1 MIPTGSKLWF
11 GVAGFALVATVAY
24 FIASNG
30 EEYGSMVLLSLVVA
44 AFTLGLLSSFIGD
57 GDLRDQRGPEGAT
70 DGQVALAD
78 GPGHSVGSQLAAAWP
93 VMAAVGVGVAVV
105 GLATGG
111 LLLYLGLLLV
121 VAAGVEWMVQ
131 AWAERATPDPDENRS
146 LRNRLMYPIEI
157 PVLAAAAIGV
167 VIVAFS
173 RVLLAVS
180 KVGSTVVAIVVAVLI
195 LGAAFLVTSRPRL
208 SSSLLTAVVG
218 IGVLGLLGGGIVGAV
233 AGERSFEVHEGEE
246 HGGEGEGGEGE
257 GVAAEALMSASN
269 TSGYDEDLINV
280 PSGVPVTFT
289 FENRQGGVQHNVHI
303 TEPEDLAQTDVIT
316 GPASTT
322 FEVTFEEPGEFTFVC
337 DVHPAMEGTIEA
349 VEQPSEGG
357 GAESEEAP
365 DEGSEG
371 GGAGVDELDGDGS

>member
-11 GVAGFALVATVAY
+11 GVAGFAFVATVAY

-30 EEYGSMVLLSLVVA
+30 EEYGSMVLLTLVVA
-44 AFTLGLLSSFIGD
+44 AFTLGLLSSLIGD
-57 GDLRDQRGPEGAT
+57 GDLREQRGSEGAT
-70 DGQVALAD
+70 DDQAPPSD
-78 GPGHSVGSQLAAAWP
+78 GAGHSTGSQLAAAWP

-131 AWAERATPDPDENRS
+131 AWAERATPDPDQNRS

-157 PVLAAAAIGV
+157 PVLAAAAIAV

-180 KVGSTVVAIVVAVLI
+180 RVGSTVVAIVVAVLI

-246 HGGEGEGGEGE
+246 HGGEGEGE
-257 GVAAEALMSASN
+257 GVAAEALISASN

-280 PSGVPVTFT
+280 PVGVPITFT

-322 FEVTFEEPGEFTFVC
+322 FEVTFEEPGEYTFVC
-337 DVHPAMEGTIEA
+337 DVHPGMEGTIEA
-349 VEQPSEGG
+349 VEQPSEGA

>member
-11 GVAGFALVATVAY
+11 GVAGFALVATAAY
-24 FIASNG
+24 FLASNG

-44 AFTLGLLSSFIGD
+44 GFTLGLLLSLIGD
-57 GDLRDQRGPEGAT
+57 GDERSPAGGAPVGGGVPDGT
-70 DGQVALAD
+70 DAPFRTAGL
-78 GPGHSVGSQLAAAWP
+78 QLAAAWP
-93 VMAAVGVGVAVV
+93 VMAAVGVGLAVV

-121 VAAGVEWMVQ
+121 AAAGAEWMVQ
-131 AWAERATPDPDENRS
+131 AWAERATADPEHNQS

-157 PVLAAAAIGV
+157 PVLAAAAV
-167 VIVAFS
+167 VVVVVAFS

-180 KVGSTVVAIVVAVLI
+180 KVGSTVVAIVVATAI

-208 SSSLLTAVVG
+208 SSSLLTVVVG
-218 IGVLGLLGGGIVGAV
+218 LGVLGLLGGGIVGAV
-233 AGERSFEVHEGEE
+233 AGEREFEVHEEE
-246 HGGEGEGGEGE
+246 AGEGGGGGG
-257 GVAAEALMSASN
+257 GVAAEALIVASN
-269 TSGYDEDLINV
+269 TSAYDEDLINV
-280 PSGVPVTFT
+280 PARVPVTFT
-289 FENRQGGVQHNVHI
+289 FENRQGGVQHNVHV
-303 TEPEDLAQTDVIT
+303 TEPEELVQSDVVT
-316 GPASTT
+316 GPDEIT
-322 FEVTFEEPGEFTFVC
+322 FEATFEEPGEYTFVC

-357 GAESEEAP
+357 DAPEEAP

>member
-11 GVAGFALVATVAY
+11 GVAGFALVAAVAY

-30 EEYGSMVLLSLVVA
+30 EEYGSMVLLSLVLA
-44 AFTLGLLSSFIGD
+44 AFTLGLLSSFIAD
-57 GDLRDQRGPEGAT
+57 GDLRDERGREGGA
-70 DGQVALAD
+70 DGQSALGE
-78 GPGHSVGSQLAAAWP
+78 GPGHAVGSQLAAAWP
-93 VMAAVGVGVAVV
+93 VMAAVGVAVAVV

-121 VAAGVEWMVQ
+121 VAACVEWMVQ
-131 AWAERATPDPDENRS
+131 AWAERATSDPDQNRS
-146 LRNRLMYPIEI
+146 LRNRLMYPVEI
-157 PVLAAAAIGV
+157 PVLAAAAIAV

-180 KVGSTVVAIVVAVLI
+180 KVGSTVVAIVVATLI
-195 LGAAFLVTSRPRL
+195 LGAAFLVTSRPKL

-246 HGGEGEGGEGE
+246 HGGEGEGGEGV
-257 GVAAEALMSASN
+257 GAEALISASN
-269 TSGYDEDLINV
+269 TSSYDEDLINV
-280 PSGVPVTFT
+280 PVGVPITFT

-322 FEVTFEEPGEFTFVC
+322 FEVTFEEPGEYTFVC

-349 VEQPSEGG
+349 VEQPSEGEAG
-357 GAESEEAP
+357 ESEEAP

-371 GGAGVDELDGDGS
+371 GGAGVDELDGEGS

>member
-30 EEYGSMVLLSLVVA
+30 EEYGSMVLLSLVLA
-44 AFTLGLLSSFIGD
+44 AFTLGLLSSLIAD
-57 GDLRDQRGPEGAT
+57 GDLRDQRGREGGG
-70 DGQVALAD
+70 DGQAALAD
-78 GPGHSVGSQLAAAWP
+78 ASGGSVGAQLAAAWP

-121 VAAGVEWMVQ
+121 VAAGIEWMVQ

-146 LRNRLMYPIEI
+146 LRNRLMYPVEI
-157 PVLAAAAIGV
+157 PVLAAAAIAV

-180 KVGSTVVAIVVAVLI
+180 KVGSTVVAIVVATLI

-233 AGERSFEVHEGEE
+233 AGERSFEVHEGGE
-246 HGGEGEGGEGE
+246 HGGEGEGEGE
-257 GVAAEALMSASN
+257 GVAAEALISASN

-303 TEPEDLAQTDVIT
+303 IEPEDLAQTDVIT

-322 FEVTFEEPGEFTFVC
+322 FEVTFEEPGEHTFVC
-337 DVHPAMEGTIEA
+337 DVHPEMEGTIEA
-349 VEQPSEGG
+349 VEQPSEGA

-371 GGAGVDELDGDGS
+371 GGAGVGELDGDGS

>member
-30 EEYGSMVLLSLVVA
+30 EEYGSMVLLSLVLA
-44 AFTLGLLSSFIGD
+44 AFTLGLLSSLIAD
-57 GDLRDQRGPEGAT
+57 GDLRDQRGREGGG
-70 DGQVALAD
+70 DGQAALAD
-78 GPGHSVGSQLAAAWP
+78 ASGGSVGAQLAAAWP

-121 VAAGVEWMVQ
+121 VAAGIEWMVQ

-146 LRNRLMYPIEI
+146 LRNRLMYPVEI
-157 PVLAAAAIGV
+157 PVLAAAAIAV

-180 KVGSTVVAIVVAVLI
+180 KVGSTVVAIVVATLI

-233 AGERSFEVHEGEE
+233 AGERSFEVHEGGE
-246 HGGEGEGGEGE
+246 HGGEGEGEGE
-257 GVAAEALMSASN
+257 GVAAEALISASN

-303 TEPEDLAQTDVIT
+303 IEPEDLAQTDVIT

-322 FEVTFEEPGEFTFVC
+322 FEVTFEEPGEHTFVC
-337 DVHPAMEGTIEA
+337 DVHPGMEGTIEA
-349 VEQPSEGG
+349 VEQPSEGQ

-371 GGAGVDELDGDGS
+371 GGAGVGELDGDGS

>member
-24 FIASNG
+24 FLASNG

-44 AFTLGLLSSFIGD
+44 AFTIGLLLSFIGD
-57 GDLRDQRGPEGAT
+57 GDESTSGAGDPGPAPAQGT
-70 DGQVALAD
+70 
-78 GPGHSVGSQLAAAWP
+78 GHQLAAAWP
-93 VMAAVGVGVAVV
+93 VLAAVGIGLAVV
-105 GLATGG
+105 GLASGG

-121 VAAGVEWMVQ
+121 VAAGIEWMVQ
-131 AWAERATPDPDENRS
+131 AWAERATADPEHNRS
-146 LRNRLMYPIEI
+146 MRNRLMYPFEI
-157 PVLAAAAIGV
+157 PVLAAAVIAV

-180 KVGSTVVAIVVAVLI
+180 RVGSTVVAIVVAAAI
-195 LGAAFLVTSRPRL
+195 LGAAFLITSRPRL
-208 SSSLLTAVVG
+208 SSSLLTVVVG
-218 IGVLGLLGGGIVGAV
+218 LGVVGLLGGGIVGAV
-233 AGERSFEVHEGEE
+233 AGEREFEVHEAEA
-246 HGGEGEGGEGE
+246 HGEGEGGEGE
-257 GVAAEALMSASN
+257 EDGAEALISASN
-269 TSGYDEDLINV
+269 TSNYDEDLINV
-280 PSGVPVTFT
+280 PSAVPVTFT

-322 FEVTFEEPGEFTFVC
+322 FEVTFEEPGEHTFVC

-349 VEQPSEGG
+349 VEQASEGA

>member
-11 GVAGFALVATVAY
+11 GVAGFALVAAAAY

-57 GDLRDQRGPEGAT
+57 GDLRAERGGADAQAVAA
-70 DGQVALAD
+70 DGQ
-78 GPGHSVGSQLAAAWP
+78 GRSVGAQLAAAWP
-93 VMAAVGVGVAVV
+93 VLAAVGVGTAIV

-131 AWAERATPDPDENRS
+131 AWAERATPDQEQNRS

-157 PVLAAAAIGV
+157 PVLAAAAIAV
-167 VIVAFS
+167 VILAFS
-173 RVLLAVS
+173 RVLLAVPRA
-180 KVGSTVVAIVVAVLI
+180 GSTIVAVVVAVLI

-218 IGVLGLLGGGIVGAV
+218 LGILGLLGGGIAGAV
-233 AGERSFEVHEGEE
+233 AGERSFEVHEGGE
-246 HGGEGEGGEGE
+246 HGGEGEGEGGE
-257 GVAAEALMSASN
+257 GVAAEALISASN
-269 TSGYDEDLINV
+269 TSAFDEDLINV

-322 FEVTFEEPGEFTFVC
+322 FEVTFEEPGEYTFVC
-337 DVHPAMEGTIEA
+337 DVHPVMEGTIEA
-349 VEQPSEGG
+349 VEQPSEGEG
-357 GAESEEAP
+357 TGSEEAP

-371 GGAGVDELDGDGS
+371 GGAGVGELDGEGS